1 VLQAQ
6 HWCSY
11 DTPSVGPLV
20 LQAQVR
26 DALDTGSPHVCRLP
40 GSTCSEEAIC
50 PGSQVTYDLAPRTGS
65 FSKPGV
71 KDGEV
76 VIFTQPDGGVVVT
89 VTTQCNCL
97 LSVVGANGN
106 TVNLGPNF
114 DPADSSAQT
123 ANCPAGLNWFSNPT
137 SAAVTLPA
145 LYSCMSWVLPKQ
157 QVQEA
162 MAASSTPGSVV
173 ITMHF
178 AVSCYSDCGVVV
190 GTPTATQVHSSGPA
204 EDVRCDL
211 SPFRGVVYRPPTD
224 CITPEGT
231 TALQLPPSQ
240 PPADK
245 VPPPPALSRPP
256 PRPVRP
262 PPMPVVLSAESE
274 NCSST
279 PGGNPE
285 HCSTCSG
292 AECLKSTCE
301 AGDVKVGG
309 SSMPLPLLH
318 SEPSPAYSC
327 LHPCKGH
334 GARGTARTADPH
346 RCRLPHNPLRL
357 ILPAD

>member
-1 VLQAQ
+1 M
-6 HWCSY
+6 
-11 DTPSVGPLV
+11 
-20 LQAQVR
+20 
-26 DALDTGSPHVCRLP
+26 
-40 GSTCSEEAIC
+40 
-50 PGSQVTYDLAPRTGS
+50 
-65 FSKPGV
+65 
-71 KDGEV
+71 
-76 VIFTQPDGGVVVT
+76 VT
-89 VTTQCNCL
+89 VTIQCNCF

-123 ANCPAGLNWFSNPT
+123 ASCPAGLNWFSNPT

-145 LYSCMSWVLPKQ
+145 LYSCMSWVLPKE

-162 MAASSTPGSVV
+162 MTASSTRGSVV

-204 EDVRCDL
+204 ADVRCDL
-211 SPFRGVVYRPPTD
+211 SPFSGVVYRPPTD

-262 PPMPVVLSAESE
+262 PPMPVVLSAESD

-292 AECLKSTCE
+292 AEFLKSTCE

-309 SSMPLPLLH
+309 SSGPLLLLH
-318 SEPSPAYSC
+318 LEPSLHRAASIHARAIEPEAQHARQIPTVVVRPTALCVCSYLRTDIALLLCPHLQTQLRDLTDTSSPHVCLLPGSSCNPASICSGSMVTYS
-327 LHPCKGH
+327 LAPRTGSFDKPGVKDGTITIFTQPD
-334 GARGTARTADPH
+334 GASDGVWW
-346 RCRLPHNPLRL
+346 
-357 ILPAD
+357 